1 MRRIIK
7 TSSAVLLSILLMFVL
22 ITPIFAATDYTV
34 VIDDRE
40 DLLTEEEEASLRVKM
55 ENITKWGNAAF
66 ITCFNYSRETS
77 AYAKEVYR
85 SLFGTSSGTLFMIDM
100 GQRNIWI
107 FSDGAVYRI
116 VTKAYANTIT
126 DNVYRLASQEKYY
139 ECAYDAFDQIETLLI
154 GGRISQPMK
163 YISNALIAIILA
175 LVINFFV
182 LRIQRREPD
191 NQYDYDSVYKP
202 MTSMLAVSV
211 IAKEVL
217 SSKRS
222 RHVESSGGGGFSGG
236 GGGGSGGGGFSS
248 GGGGGH
254 SF

>member
-7 TSSAVLLSILLMFVL
+7 TSAAVLLSLLLMFVL
-22 ITPIFAATDYTV
+22 ITPVFAATDYTV

-40 DLLTEEEEASLRVKM
+40 DLLTEEEEASLKVKM

-66 ITCFNYSRETS
+66 ITCSNYSRETS

-236 GGGGSGGGGFSS
+236 GGGGGGGGGFSS